1 MTEMFWP
8 HLNQPDRANEVYE
21 TSQEYLS
28 GHDDLTKRT
37 QDHLRARYEV
47 NDVVPE
53 TAPRLGSGHFFLFL
67 ESYTELELALSLALL
82 GFYRHAFD
90 SLRSSLELCVAG
102 VYYDREDDA
111 ESKIEAWIRSNERTP
126 QFRKMIQGLTTV
138 PGCEVFSRVTDF
150 KKSLEKNYDALG
162 GFVHTRGFPY
172 SSSRLSGSNVLQF
185 SETSLRGFTDFFC
198 VIAHSSVILILLKY
212 PIGLQPVPLFQK
224 FGLWPPLG
232 GFLDDG
238 AQAAVRAILSDDEYT
253 VLRAI
258 SDADPD
264 VLQIMKGIDGLADL
278 TDEDL
283 EQQATDWKEL
293 KTKLRKDT

>member
-1 MTEMFWP
+1 MFYP

-21 TSQEYLS
+21 ISREYLL
-28 GHDDLTKRT
+28 GHEDLTNRI

-47 NDVVPE
+47 NDVVTE
-53 TAPRLGSGHFFLFL
+53 TAPKLESGHFFPFL
-67 ESYTELELALSLALL
+67 ESYTELELSLSLALL

-90 SLRSSLELCVAG
+90 SLRSSFELCVAG

-111 ESKIEAWIRSNERTP
+111 ESKIEAWFHSNERTP
-126 QFRKMIQGLTTV
+126 QFKKMIQSLTTI
-138 PGCEVFSRVTDF
+138 PGYEAFHNVSDF
-150 KKSLEKNYDALG
+150 EESLEKNYDALG

-185 SETSLRGFTDFFC
+185 SETSLRGFADFFC
-198 VIAHSSVILILLKY
+198 EIAHSSVILILLKY
-212 PIGLQPVPLFQK
+212 PMGLQPVPLFQK
-224 FGLWPPLG
+224 FGPWPPLG

-238 AQAAVRAILSDDEYT
+238 AQAAVRTILSDDEYI

-264 VLQIMKGIDGLADL
+264 VLQIVKGIEDLPDL
-278 TDEDL
+278 TDEEL
-283 EQQATDWKEL
+283 EQQAKDWESL
-293 KTKLRKDT
+293 KTELRKGT